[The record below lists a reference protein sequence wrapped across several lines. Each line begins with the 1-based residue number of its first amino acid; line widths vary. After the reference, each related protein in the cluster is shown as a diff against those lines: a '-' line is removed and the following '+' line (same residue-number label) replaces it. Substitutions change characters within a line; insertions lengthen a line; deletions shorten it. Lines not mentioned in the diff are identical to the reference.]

1 MYLEVLYPQVQNFGI
16 FWASGSVVYGTL
28 FRNLNSFRSVA
39 TQRSRCRN
47 RPFLPNENENPKS
60 CFSSCEPSKRY
71 ESDWIC
77 SPNFVGVE
85 LSKRNTWKL
94 NHHQVTTQNT
104 KDPEKSWKLQCF
116 PMSSS
121 PCAQSRINS
130 NSWWL
135 FKSPRGFW
143 LRRWISSN
151 NCIANKKSPRVSSR
165 NGGKTSKKMVDRF
178 GGWCEAD
185 FPHG

>member
-1 MYLEVLYPQVQNFGI
+1 MFFVIQNPETQAAMYLEVLYPQVQNFGI

-85 LSKRNTWKL
+85 LSKRNTWKPPPG
-94 NHHQVTTQNT
+94 HHAKHEGPRKVLKTAM
-104 KDPEKSWKLQCF
+104 F
-116 PMSSS
+116 
-121 PCAQSRINS
+121 S
-130 NSWWL
+130 NVIISMC
-135 FKSPRGFW
+135 P
-143 LRRWISSN
+143 ISS
-151 NCIANKKSPRVSSR
+151 
-165 NGGKTSKKMVDRF
+165 
-178 GGWCEAD
+178 
-185 FPHG
+185 